1 MDETD
6 ISLGNIIELQQIYKI
21 LEPHGNL
28 LKVFEELLVM
38 KNQEVASYVTLFE
51 TEDSEDSDDSE
62 YELEE
67 HKYNND

>member
-38 KNQEVASYVTLFE
+38 QNQEVASYVSLFE
-51 TEDSEDSDDSE
+51 TEDSEDSEDSE